1 MRPRQN
7 RNGLDQIKARRDII
21 SSLSL
26 FTLLGIASL
35 VFAVMALVVGWKPN
49 LRKFLPVVPE
59 STSNKGAITSAAFS
73 GVIGIGLVYVGH
85 GDPPMGRSDFTILG
99 VGLLAAAALNLVAA
113 WKPAFSLDALRRR
126 MDMPAIGWTTRTS
139 LIVGISC
146 LVVGFVC
153 LILASI

>member
-1 MRPRQN
+1 MALIRSRVAVT
-7 RNGLDQIKARRDII
+7 LFL
-21 SSLSL
+21 SLSL

-35 VFAVMALVVGWKPN
+35 VFAAMALVVGWKPN
-49 LRKFLPVVPE
+49 LQKFLPVVPE

-126 MDMPAIGWTTRTS
+126 MDMPAIGWTRRTS
-139 LIVGISC
+139 LIVGISF